1 MREVAAVRSIR
12 ARLLGWLISGVV
24 LIGIAGGWVVY
35 RNALAEADAFF
46 DYHLRQTALILRDEP
61 VEYSLAPRLPAN
73 DAAYDFVVQVWSLD
87 GIRIYLSRPH
97 SVLPDVTTLGFS
109 TVDTSE
115 GRWRVFGAQALTKV
129 IQVAQPMRVR
139 EQQAVDLALKTLR
152 PFALLLPVLGFL
164 IWIAVGR
171 ALQPLQRLTSLVKAR
186 RVEVLDP
193 LPDERLPE
201 EVQPLV
207 GALND
212 LLVRL
217 DAALNRERAFMADA
231 AHELRTPLTAL
242 HLQMDALARA
252 QSEAER
258 NDAML
263 RLSAG
268 VQRAIRLV
276 EQMLSFARQ
285 EPRIELRKERVH
297 LADVVRE
304 VVAELVPF
312 ADAKH
317 IDLGM
322 SNAQPVDV
330 MGDPDSLRT
339 LTRNLVDNAVR
350 YTPDGGQVDVAVES
364 NAPDGQIVVLKV
376 IDNGPGIPPEERS
389 RVLDRFYRRPGTSPP
404 GSGLGMAIV
413 KAIADSHG
421 ARLALDTAPSG
432 SGLAVSVSFAA
443 APPRPSPTAHAS
455 PAPPA
460 SPPRGTLSPQPPAEP
475 AAVSSS
481 GPITSAGASDFADG
495 PSSAGAPGAAEA
507 QSPAD
512 APSSAGA
519 SSFADAAGPALGPR
533 SAGAASPAGAPGTAG
548 GAGARASGAEQR
560 VEGGSGGA
568 AERTVPSSSDTSATR
583 DRDSFQNKG

>member
-1 MREVAAVRSIR
+1 MRSIR
-12 ARLLGWLISGVV
+12 GRLLAWLITGVM
-24 LIGIAGGWVVY
+24 LIGVAGGWVVY

-61 VEYSLAPRLPAN
+61 VEYSLAPRIPAN

-109 TVDTSE
+109 TVDTGE
-115 GRWRVFGAQALTKV
+115 GRWRVYGTQAMTKV

-164 IWIAVGR
+164 IWLAVGS

-186 RVEVLDP
+186 RVDALDP
-193 LPDERLPE
+193 LPNARLPE

-207 GALND
+207 DALND
-212 LLVRL
+212 LLSRL
-217 DAALNRERAFMADA
+217 DAALTRERAFMADA

-242 HLQMDALARA
+242 HLQMGTLARA
-252 QSEAER
+252 QSESER
-258 NDAML
+258 NDAMEK
-263 RLSAG
+263 LSAG

-285 EPRIELRKERVH
+285 EPRAELRRERV
-297 LADVVRE
+297 LLSDIVRE

-322 SNAQPVDV
+322 SNSQPATVL
-330 MGDPDSLRT
+330 GDSDALRT

-350 YTPDGGQVDVAVES
+350 YTPDNGRVDVAVEAS
-364 NAPDGQIVVLKV
+364 PALVTLKV

-413 KAIADSHG
+413 KAIASSHG
-421 ARLALDTAPSG
+421 ATLALSEGLDG
-432 SGLAVSVSFAA
+432 KGLAVRVSF
-443 APPRPSPTAHAS
+443 
-455 PAPPA
+455 PAP
-460 SPPRGTLSPQPPAEP
+460 
-475 AAVSSS
+475 
-481 GPITSAGASDFADG
+481 AGAQ
-495 PSSAGAPGAAEA
+495 AA
-507 QSPAD
+507 AD
-512 APSSAGA
+512 APSTANLA
-519 SSFADAAGPALGPR
+519 E
-533 SAGAASPAGAPGTAG
+533 SPA
-548 GAGARASGAEQR
+548 
-560 VEGGSGGA
+560 
-568 AERTVPSSSDTSATR
+568 PSTSSAVKHADEALK
-583 DRDSFQNKG
+583 NKD

>member
-1 MREVAAVRSIR
+1 VTSIR
-12 ARLLGWLISGVV
+12 ARLLAWLLGGVV

-61 VEYSLAPRLPAN
+61 VEYSLAPRIPAN

-87 GIRIYLSRPH
+87 GVRIYLSRPH

-109 TVDTSE
+109 TVGTSE
-115 GRWRVFGAQALTKV
+115 GRWRVYGTQALTKV

-164 IWIAVGR
+164 IWLAVGK
-171 ALQPLQRLTSLVKAR
+171 ALEPLQRLTTLVKAR
-186 RVEVLDP
+186 RVDALDP
-193 LPDERLPE
+193 LPPHERLPE

-207 GALND
+207 HALND
-212 LLVRL
+212 LLARL
-217 DAALNRERAFMADA
+217 DAALTRERGFMADA

-242 HLQMDALARA
+242 HLQMDTLARA

-258 NDAML
+258 SDAMEK
-263 RLSAG
+263 LSAG

-285 EPRIELRKERVH
+285 EPRVQIRHERVP
-297 LADVVRE
+297 LDNIARE

-312 ADAKH
+312 ADVKH
-317 IDLGM
+317 IDLGI
-322 SNAQPVDV
+322 SNSQLAFVL
-330 MGDPDSLRT
+330 GDPDALRT

-350 YTPDGGQVDVAVES
+350 YTPEGGRVDVAVEIAS
-364 NAPDGQIVVLKV
+364 ASAATGAERAVFRV
-376 IDNGPGIPPEERS
+376 IDNGPGIPLEERT

-421 ARLALDTAPSG
+421 ANLTLDSG
-432 SGLAVSVSFAA
+432 PEGKGLAVSVTF
-443 APPRPSPTAHAS
+443 P
-455 PAPPA
+455 
-460 SPPRGTLSPQPPAEP
+460 
-475 AAVSSS
+475 
-481 GPITSAGASDFADG
+481 
-495 PSSAGAPGAAEA
+495 GAP
-507 QSPAD
+507 
-512 APSSAGA
+512 
-519 SSFADAAGPALGPR
+519 AGPREAND
-533 SAGAASPAGAPGTAG
+533 G
-548 GAGARASGAEQR
+548 GAGESLRNQ
-560 VEGGSGGA
+560 
-568 AERTVPSSSDTSATR
+568 
-583 DRDSFQNKG
+583 